1 MIDYLL
7 SADDT
12 FTNLSLLI
20 DSDGIISQKDPLEN
34 NFKTALFAENPIE
47 LRILY
52 ESHLRDT
59 DYNSSTPPYII
70 VYHRSDEA
78 IPYDIEK
85 KCQYTS
91 ISLSSL
97 FPLLDADIIRGLST
111 RRYKLLL
118 EKYRRLT
125 TTTQPLSREG
135 TTTFVIQALFGTDIT
150 HVQEIEQC
158 IRLLIDIHLTGKP
171 LSPALVDQFLSFF
184 DDRFFPHSQLR
195 GLLSDSSAFFAWLSE
210 QLEEFLHTLPDP
222 YSRTGNKI
230 NFSHDDLSMK
240 IYHLIANGNMP
251 KPLLPEK
258 LLDAELD
265 PTDQWVL
272 LLSPHTSHSTQEKD
286 SSADQDDPEI
296 TDQLDKLKSLADVDQ
311 ESFLMKTRKTME
323 SIVNDLLSNSGPE
336 VSSYTLFEKL
346 KYLEDHNRLPKTTAT
361 FFHTIRKLGNLG
373 AHEAREIRLS
383 DSEIDTILSM
393 LAYVMRWHKHS

>member
-59 DYNSSTPPYII
+59 DYSSSTPPYII

-150 HVQEIEQC
+150 HVQEIEQF
-158 IRLLIDIHLTGKP
+158 IRLLIDIHLTGEP
-171 LSPALVDQFLSFF
+171 LSPALVDQLLSFF
-184 DDRFFPHSQLR
+184 DDRFFLHSQLKD
-195 GLLSDSSAFFAWLSE
+195 LLSDSSAFFAWLSKR
-210 QLEEFLHTLPDP
+210 LEEFLHTLPDP
-222 YSRTGNKI
+222 DSRTGNKI
-230 NFSHDDLSMK
+230 NFSHNDLSMK
-240 IYHLIANGNMP
+240 IYYLIANGNMP
-251 KPLLPEK
+251 KPLLPDK
-258 LLDAELD
+258 LLDAELV

-272 LLSPHTSHSTQEKD
+272 LLAPHTSHSTQEKD
-286 SSADQDDPEI
+286 SFAAQDDPEI
-296 TDQLDKLKSLADVDQ
+296 TDQLEKLKSLADVDQ

-323 SIVNDLLSNSGPE
+323 SIVNELLANSGPE